1 MNKRFLKV
9 AAFSVAIIAAY
20 SLFSSLYV
28 PPMKPEE
35 PPSLEAV
42 DIASGVEGF
51 VALGEKIFKGKGACS
66 LCHNAAGRAPL
77 LDDISEAANSRISS
91 PDYHGT
97 ARTAEEYI
105 RESLVSPSAY
115 VVPGYGAAG
124 DELTS
129 PMPDVTT
136 GAIGLSRQEVD
147 SVIAYLQRLSGIE
160 VTVAPEEAEGIDGA
174 GAVDASATGAEGA
187 R

>member
-20 SLFSSLYV
+20 TLFSSLYV
-28 PPMKPEE
+28 PTMKPEE

-42 DIASGVEGF
+42 HAVGVEGL
-51 VALGEKIFKGKGACS
+51 VALGEKIFKGKGACA

-77 LDDISEAANSRISS
+77 LDNIFNVADERIIA

-97 ARTAEEYI
+97 AKTAVEYI
-105 RESLVSPSAY
+105 RESLASPSAY
-115 VVPGYGAAG
+115 VVPGYGMAG
-124 DELTS
+124 EEKTS

-136 GAIGLSRQEVD
+136 GAIGLSAQEVD
-147 SVIAYLQRLSGIE
+147 SVIAYLQRLSGVE
-160 VTVAPEEAEGIDGA
+160 VTVAGGID
-174 GAVDASATGAEGA
+174 ASGSIEATTGTEGA

>member
-1 MNKRFLKV
+1 MDKRFLKV

-20 SLFSSLYV
+20 TLFSSLYV

-42 DIASGVEGF
+42 EIASGVERF
-51 VALGEKIFKGKGACS
+51 VALGEKIFKGKGACA

-77 LDDISEAANSRISS
+77 LDNIVDVAYTRISS
-91 PDYHGT
+91 IDYHGT
-97 ARTAEEYI
+97 AKTAVEYI
-105 RESLVSPSAY
+105 RESLASPSAY
-115 VVPGYGAAG
+115 VVPGYGMAG
-124 DELTS
+124 DEKTS

-136 GAIGLSRQEVD
+136 GAIGLNGLEVD

-160 VTVAPEEAEGIDGA
+160 VTVAPEEAEGIDGDGDSSAA
-174 GAVDASATGAEGA
+174 GAGGA

>member
-1 MNKRFLKV
+1 
-9 AAFSVAIIAAY
+9 
-20 SLFSSLYV
+20 
-28 PPMKPEE
+28 MKPEE

-42 DIASGVEGF
+42 DAASGVEGF
-51 VALGEKIFKGKGACS
+51 VALGERIFNGKGACA

-77 LDDISEAANSRISS
+77 LDNIVEAANERVSS

-97 ARTAEEYI
+97 AKTAEEYI

-115 VVPGYGAAG
+115 VVPGYGVAG

-136 GAIGLSRQEVD
+136 GAIGLGDQEIDAV
-147 SVIAYLQRLSGIE
+147 VAYLQMLSGVE
-160 VTVAPEEAEGIDGA
+160 VTVAEG
-174 GAVDASATGAEGA
+174 T

>member
-1 MNKRFLKV
+1 MDKRFLKV

-20 SLFSSLYV
+20 TLFSSLYV

-35 PPSLEAV
+35 PPSLEEV
-42 DIASGVEGF
+42 EIASGVEGF
-51 VALGEKIFKGKGACS
+51 VALGEKIFKGKGACA

-77 LDDISEAANSRISS
+77 LDNIVDVADTRISS
-91 PDYHGT
+91 IDYHGT
-97 ARTAEEYI
+97 AKTAVEYI
-105 RESLVSPSAY
+105 RESLASPSAY
-115 VVPGYGAAG
+115 VVPGYGMAG
-124 DELTS
+124 DEKTS

-136 GAIGLSRQEVD
+136 GAIGLSRLEVD
-147 SVIAYLQRLSGIE
+147 SVIAYLQMLSGIE

-174 GAVDASATGAEGA
+174 GGVDASARGAEGA